1 MLNNQKWDVII
12 VGGGHAGIEASHASA
27 RMGAKTLLLTSNIDL
42 LGHMSCNPSIG
53 GIGKG
58 QLVKEIDALGGLM
71 GIVADQTSLQFRRLN
86 TKKGPA
92 VRSSRSQADK
102 VAYRSLIQK
111 LLFEQE
117 NLTIIQ
123 EDIRDI
129 IVSGD
134 TVIGV
139 IGQLGQEFYAKS
151 VVITPG
157 TFLDGLIRIGDF
169 STPAGRMGEG
179 SSIALARRIKDL
191 GFKTPRFKTGTPPR
205 LDKRTI
211 DFSKTDAHAG
221 DILPRPF
228 SFRTNFETFNPSQE
242 FCYLTHTSELTHQII
257 KDNIHK
263 APMYSGDVDATGV
276 RYCPSIEDKVMKFPD
291 HARHH
296 VFLEPESFYTGE
308 IYPNGLSNALPIDVQ
323 KELLRSIPGLENAVM
338 TRPAY
343 AIEHD
348 YIDPTELTP
357 WLETKKIKNL
367 FLAGQINGTTGYEE
381 AAALGMVAGINAA
394 LKAGD
399 SDPFIL
405 SRMESYIGVMID
417 DLTTLGT
424 IEPYRMFTSRVE
436 YRLIIREDNA
446 DARLTPLGYKLGII
460 DKQTFDNCQNKYA
473 KVQNSLEF
481 LDNTFVTPSEKLH
494 IIYKELNTSIPTKSL
509 SLTELLR
516 RPEVTLE
523 NMRKTLPQKDINI
536 PELNYL
542 EEEQVSIEVKYKGY
556 IEDELKRI
564 SQLKNIDDM
573 VIPEDMPYD
582 RISGLRLEEIEKLS
596 QLRPHTLGQI
606 SRIPGIRPAAIH
618 IISLILKFKGEK
630 GMNENAIN
638 APTWGHSSSEY
649 QKDLKTDQDPQNK
662 S

>member
-102 VAYRSLIQK
+102 VAYRSLMQK

-129 IVSGD
+129 IVSKD

-151 VVITPG
+151 LVITPG

-169 STPAGRMGEG
+169 STPSGRMGEG
-179 SSIALARRIKDL
+179 SSVALARRIKDL

-460 DKQTFDNCQNKYA
+460 DKETFDNCQNKYA

-630 GMNENAIN
+630 GMNENTIN

-649 QKDLKTDQDPQNK
+649 QKDLKTDQDPENK